1 MPATRRQSAAQ
12 PGSSPKPKPKSKPR
26 QPGAGRAKPRSAAG
40 GVLERLLEMM
50 EAIPRGPR
58 SVTTAEMDKRLQALG
73 YEVNRRTVVRDLNKL
88 SVRFG
93 VERLGDESGYAWR
106 WPEKG
111 NTFVAPVLGESEAL
125 ALVMLREHL
134 GGLLP
139 PMVVEA
145 LEPQIARA
153 EARLREAPAVKGAG
167 LRQWKETVRV
177 VPPVQPLLPP
187 RVRHAVREV
196 IYLSLAG
203 RTRFTGLYRR
213 RGATGA
219 SEGVYNPL
227 GLIMRGS
234 VAYLVTTMWDYD
246 NVLVLPLHRFE
257 RAEALADRVHVPDG
271 FDLDRFVAAQ
281 GGLGFATG
289 QGDITLR
296 ARFYNGTGL
305 HLEETPLTAGQQLA
319 DLGDGVHEL
328 TATLPET
335 GQLHWWLLGFGSNV
349 EVLAPAAL
357 RASLQKSLQGA
368 LARYT
373 G

>member
-1 MPATRRQSAAQ
+1 MPATRRM
-12 PGSSPKPKPKSKPR
+12 SSTAGPKP
-26 QPGAGRAKPRSAAG
+26 ARSAAG

-50 EAIPRGPR
+50 ATIPRGPR
-58 SVTTAEMDKRLQALG
+58 SVTTAEVDKRLQALG

-88 SVRFG
+88 SARFG
-93 VERLGDESGYAWR
+93 VERLGDESAYAWR

-111 NTFVAPVLGESEAL
+111 NAFVAPVLGESEAL

-139 PMVVEA
+139 PMVIEA

-153 EARLREAPAVKGAG
+153 EARLRDVPALNGAG
-167 LRQWKETVRV
+167 LRQWKQAVRV

-187 RVRHAVREV
+187 KVRHAVREV
-196 IYLSLAG
+196 IYVALAG
-203 RTRFTGLYRR
+203 RTRFTGSYRR
-213 RGATGA
+213 RGAAEA

-257 RAEALADRVHVPDG
+257 RAEALAERVRVPEG
-271 FDLDRFVAAQ
+271 FDLDRFVAEQ

-289 QGDITLR
+289 QGEITLR

-305 HLEETPLTAGQQLA
+305 HLEETPLTEDQQLV
-319 DLGDGVHEL
+319 DLGDGTHEL

-335 GQLHWWLLGFGSNV
+335 GQLHWWLQAFGANV

-357 RASLQKSLQGA
+357 RARMVQSLQDA
-368 LARYT
+368 LARYAD
-373 G
+373 